1 MIISA
6 DSIPNVTFAG
16 PRFRSLVYLFW
27 ERVEEQRWFAV
38 VQIFFALELPVKA
51 FFFVCSVLSL
61 DVHSYSF
68 VLTSVGYETRLPP
81 LTFYGRGCS
90 PGGSEDG
97 LRDGLRMA
105 AATHLTEPL
114 LKSLCLDEV
123 TV

>member
-6 DSIPNVTFAG
+6 DSVPNVTFTG
-16 PRFRSLVYLFW
+16 LRVRSLVYLFW

-81 LTFYGRGCS
+81 LTFHGQGCS

-97 LRDGLRMA
+97 LRMA
-105 AATHLTEPL
+105 AAMHLTEPL